1 MFNVRTSMWKLI
13 KLLSLFNGLK
23 SIMHDLTLDELDEL
37 IEEVTVVYERY
48 SDITEARKISNETIT
63 G

>member
-23 SIMHDLTLDELDEL
+23 SIMHDLTPDELDEL
-37 IEEVTVVYERY
+37 IDEIKCVYERF
-48 SDITEARKISNETIT
+48 SDKVNART
-63 G
+63 GDKQ

>member
-1 MFNVRTSMWKLI
+1 MWKLM

-37 IEEVTVVYERY
+37 IDEVAVVYERF
-48 SDITEARKISNETIT
+48 SDKVESRNSR
-63 G
+63 

>member
-1 MFNVRTSMWKLI
+1 MSMWKLI

-37 IEEVTVVYERY
+37 IDEVTVVYERY
-48 SDITEARKISNETIT
+48 SDITEARNISNETVT

>member
-1 MFNVRTSMWKLI
+1 MWKLM

-37 IEEVTVVYERY
+37 IDEVAVVYERY
-48 SDITEARKISNETIT
+48 NVYVQSRT
-63 G
+63 GESHLPIDKCDKQ

>member
-1 MFNVRTSMWKLI
+1 MWKLM

-37 IEEVTVVYERY
+37 IDEVAVVYECFN
-48 SDITEARKISNETIT
+48 DKVEARNINKQ
-63 G
+63 

>member
-1 MFNVRTSMWKLI
+1 MWKLM

-37 IEEVTVVYERY
+37 IDEVAVVYERF
-48 SDITEARKISNETIT
+48 SDKVGARNINK
-63 G
+63 

>member
-1 MFNVRTSMWKLI
+1 M
-13 KLLSLFNGLK
+13 KLLSLFNGIK

-37 IEEVTVVYERY
+37 IDEVAVVYERF
-48 SDITEARKISNETIT
+48 SDKVESRNISNEAIE

>member
-1 MFNVRTSMWKLI
+1 MWKLI

-48 SDITEARKISNETIT
+48 SDITDTRNISNEDIE

>member
-1 MFNVRTSMWKLI
+1 MWKLI
-13 KLLSLFNGLK
+13 KLLSLFNGIK

-37 IEEVTVVYERY
+37 IEEVAVVYERY
-48 SDITEARKISNETIT
+48 SDITEARKISNETVT

>member
-1 MFNVRTSMWKLI
+1 MWKLI

-37 IEEVTVVYERY
+37 IEEVAVVYERY
-48 SDITEARKISNETIT
+48 SDITEARNISNETIT

>member
-1 MFNVRTSMWKLI
+1 MWKLM

-37 IEEVTVVYERY
+37 IDEVAVVYERF
-48 SDITEARKISNETIT
+48 SDKVEARNINEQ
-63 G
+63 

>member
-1 MFNVRTSMWKLI
+1 MWKLM

-37 IEEVTVVYERY
+37 IDEVAVVYERY
-48 SDITEARKISNETIT
+48 NVYSQSRNGDQQQ
-63 G
+63 

>member
-1 MFNVRTSMWKLI
+1 MWKLM

-37 IEEVTVVYERY
+37 MNKHTCLSRRGSSGI
-48 SDITEARKISNETIT
+48 
-63 G
+63 

>member
-1 MFNVRTSMWKLI
+1 MWKLM

-37 IEEVTVVYERY
+37 IDEVAVVYERY
-48 SDITEARKISNETIT
+48 NVYVQSRNGDQQQ
-63 G
+63 